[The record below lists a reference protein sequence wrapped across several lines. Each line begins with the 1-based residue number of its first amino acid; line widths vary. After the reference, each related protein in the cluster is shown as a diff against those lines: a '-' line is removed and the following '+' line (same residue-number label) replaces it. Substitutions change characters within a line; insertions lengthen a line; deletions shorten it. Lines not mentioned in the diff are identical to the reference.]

1 MGVTKDFDAE
11 KVQANKSVESETNLR
26 EETPDVGK
34 IYCFGDSKTFF
45 KFSIGPMLWH
55 FYKLHERDSPF
66 EGNLRYFGA
75 CFIPER
81 KVLITGGVYTTT
93 L

>member
-1 MGVTKDFDAE
+1 VGVSKDFDAE
-11 KVQANKSVESETNLR
+11 KVQTNKSVESEKNLR

-55 FYKLHERDSPF
+55 F
-66 EGNLRYFGA
+66 
-75 CFIPER
+75 
-81 KVLITGGVYTTT
+81 
-93 L
+93 